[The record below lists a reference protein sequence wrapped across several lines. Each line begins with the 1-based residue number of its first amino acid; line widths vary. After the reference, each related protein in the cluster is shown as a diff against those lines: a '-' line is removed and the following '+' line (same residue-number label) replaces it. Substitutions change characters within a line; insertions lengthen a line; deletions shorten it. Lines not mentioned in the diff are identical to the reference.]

1 MNRSDEPLF
10 DARIADWLEEDPHR
24 APDQTLEVVLAALPS
39 LKQRGALRAPW
50 RNPFMS
56 IPIKVGLSAA
66 AVVLAASAIF
76 LVVRG
81 PQGSTGAPTPSPSA
95 AASPVSTPAAAS
107 PSTAAASPRPP
118 ATTTFTSP
126 VYGYTLE
133 HPTAFVPTAAT
144 EPWPA
149 GAIVGNQEPWVD
161 RFFQNTPFVG
171 IASQTL
177 ASGESPEAWMSA
189 YADAA
194 VDRGCSV
201 PADAWTD
208 VTIRDINGRRAEFDC
223 NDFEAVELMWVI
235 GDRGWVMTG
244 GRAIVDAMVEN
255 LTIP

>member
-1 MNRSDEPLF
+1 MNRSGEPLF
-10 DARIADWLEEDPHR
+10 DSRIADWLEEDPHR
-24 APDQTLEVVLAALPS
+24 APDQTLQVVLAAVPS

-66 AVVLAASAIF
+66 AVVLAASAVF
-76 LVVRG
+76 LFVRG
-81 PQGSTGAPTPSPSA
+81 PQGSTGAPSPTPTS
-95 AASPVSTPAAAS
+95 AASPVSTPAAS
-107 PSTAAASPRPP
+107 PSTGAPSPRQP

-126 VYGYTLE
+126 VYGYTIE
-133 HPTAFVPTAAT
+133 HPTAFLATAAT

-149 GAIVGNQEPWVD
+149 GGIVGNEEPWVD
-161 RFFQNTPFVG
+161 RFFSNTSFVG
-171 IASQTL
+171 IASQPL
-177 ASGESPEAWMSA
+177 ASGETPDAWMSA

-208 VTIRDINGRRAEFDC
+208 VTIRDIPGRRADFDC
-223 NDFEAVELMWVI
+223 NDFEGVELVWVI

-244 GRAIVDAMVEN
+244 GRAVVDLMVEN